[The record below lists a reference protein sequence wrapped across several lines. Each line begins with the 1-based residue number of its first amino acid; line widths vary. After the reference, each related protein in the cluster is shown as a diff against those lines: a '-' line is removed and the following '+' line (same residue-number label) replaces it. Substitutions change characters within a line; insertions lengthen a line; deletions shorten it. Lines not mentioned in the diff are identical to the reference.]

1 MLGPILFVLYL
12 MSHDKIFSCNS
23 VGHHTISDDTQP
35 HRSCTPDLVQ
45 STIRGMEECVNEV
58 KSWMRENKL
67 QFIDGKMEAML
78 VTSRRASTADSML
91 TSLHVGLSDTKFAH
105 QLKKT

>member
-1 MLGPILFVLYL
+1 MLGPILVVLYMPPL
-12 MSHDKIFSCNS
+12 DEIFSRHS
-23 VGHHTISDDTQP
+23 VGHHAFSDDTQLQ
-35 HRSCTPDLVQ
+35 RSCTPDLVQ
-45 STIRGMEECVNEV
+45 STIREMEECVNEV
-58 KSWMRENKL
+58 KSWMTENKL

-78 VTSRRASTADSML
+78 VTSRRASIADLML

>member
-1 MLGPILFVLYL
+1 
-12 MSHDKIFSCNS
+12 MSLDKIFSSHS
-23 VGHHTISDDTQP
+23 VGHHTIPDDTQL

-45 STIRGMEECVNEV
+45 STIREMEECVNEV

-91 TSLHVGLSDTKFAH
+91 TSLHVGLSHTKLA
-105 QLKKT
+105 T

>member
-35 HRSCTPDLVQ
+35 HRSCSPDLVQ
-45 STIRGMEECVNEV
+45 STIREMEECVNEV
-58 KSWMRENKL
+58 KSWMTENKL

-78 VTSRRASTADSML
+78 VTSRRASIADLML